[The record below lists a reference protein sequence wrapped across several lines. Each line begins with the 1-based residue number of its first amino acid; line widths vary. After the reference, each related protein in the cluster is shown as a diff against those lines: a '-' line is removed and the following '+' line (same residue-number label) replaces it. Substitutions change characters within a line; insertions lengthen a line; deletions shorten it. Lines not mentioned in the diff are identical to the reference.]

1 MGVKIAGAGE
11 PATVSIRI
19 VGFVE
24 QVSAVF
30 PDPLAGIAPS
40 LEVVDSAIGGF
51 TVPPPATLI
60 EPEPALFGAAGDE
73 PPAAVDLPDVLE
85 GDCAG
90 DLSAAVLPFKRARP
104 PEAMGWDDAP
114 GNRPVEWRPN
124 FI

>member
-19 VGFVE
+19 VGFIE

-30 PDPLAGIAPS
+30 PEPFTGIAPS
-40 LEVVDSAIGGF
+40 LEVVDPAIGGF

-60 EPEPALFGAAGDE
+60 EPEPPLFGAAGDE
-73 PPAAVDLPDVLE
+73 PPAAVDLPDVFE

-90 DLSAAVLPFKRARP
+90 DLSAAVLPFKRAPP

-114 GNRPVEWRPN
+114 GNRPVGWRPN

>member
-1 MGVKIAGAGE
+1 
-11 PATVSIRI
+11 VSIRI
-19 VGFVE
+19 VGFIE

-30 PDPLAGIAPS
+30 PEPFTGIAPS
-40 LEVVDSAIGGF
+40 LEVVDPAIGGF

-60 EPEPALFGAAGDE
+60 EPEPPLFGAAGDE
-73 PPAAVDLPDVLE
+73 PPAAVDLPDVFE

-90 DLSAAVLPFKRARP
+90 DLSAAVLPFKRAPP

-114 GNRPVEWRPN
+114 DNRPAEWRPN